1 MALLGVIEAVL
12 VAAVAEIE
20 EVVVASEEAVEVAE
34 AALEVDLTTVLKVPT
49 KAILYPS
56 RDQNKDSEP

>member
-1 MALLGVIEAVL
+1 MGVIEAVL

-34 AALEVDLTTVLKVPT
+34 AALEVDLTTVLKVLT